1 MRLYKVV
8 SDSSR
13 VYQPNTIIS
22 SDKLIDDFLNKC
34 YNTEDAEFLGWLNT
48 LKEYDTDDSV
58 SQAIEVICDA
68 WDMQL
73 DDLTIMK

>member
-13 VYQPNTIIS
+13 GYQPNTIIT

-48 LKEYDTDDSV
+48 LKEYDTNDSV

-73 DDLTIMK
+73 DDLTIMN

>member
-1 MRLYKVV
+1 MKLYKVI

-13 VYQPNTIIS
+13 WYQPNTIIT
-22 SDKLIDDFLNKC
+22 SDKLIDDFLKMC
-34 YNTEDAEFLGWLNT
+34 YKTEDAEFLGWLNT

-73 DDLTIMK
+73 DDLTIVN

>member
-1 MRLYKVV
+1 MKLYKVI

-13 VYQPNTIIS
+13 VYQPNTIIT

-34 YNTEDAEFLGWLNT
+34 YNTEDTEFLGWLNT

-73 DDLTIMK
+73 DDLTIVN

>member
-1 MRLYKVV
+1 MKLYKVI
-8 SDSSR
+8 SDSGN
-13 VYQPNTIIS
+13 VYQPNTIIT
-22 SDKLIDDFLNKC
+22 SDKLIDDFLKMC

-73 DDLTIMK
+73 DDLTIMN

>member
-13 VYQPNTIIS
+13 VYQPNTIIT

-48 LKEYDTDDSV
+48 LKEYDTNESV

-73 DDLTIMK
+73 DDLTIMN